1 MKKLFD
7 SRNVITG
14 AATVDPDAKI
24 ISTRALFIQYKQML
38 LENNFRQ
45 HLETITVSKNVLM
58 MGTLKSPIQKTC
70 EINVGVDTIK
80 TDFLKSDRQLDW
92 LEFLSV
98 YDKSDKHTTIYDSYN
113 FELATKTIK
122 FIRCSNFT
130 EIYSLSNEKKYTTD
144 NLTQE
149 HLFCKQFVAWSCDGS
164 SAAAVTDYMSNLI
177 YQELMDEDDCNKVKS
192 DERVCLDLRASSGY
206 TNEVEKL
213 ETNDSKTVASIQL
226 KTAATKKLRLRVW
239 AYSIGEYL
247 YILSK
252 SGLTLRHERYAINQ
266 DKEDLLEWEQ
276 EQKENLN
283 LQ

>member
-7 SRNVITG
+7 SRKVITG

-24 ISTRALFIQYKQML
+24 ISTRALFIQYEQML

-58 MGTLKSPIQKTC
+58 MGTLKFPIQKTC

-80 TDFLKSDRQLDW
+80 TDFLRSNRQLDW
-92 LEFLSV
+92 LEFFSV
-98 YDKSDKHTTIYDSYN
+98 YDKSDQHTTIYDSYN
-113 FELATKTIK
+113 FELAAKTIK

-149 HLFCKQFVAWSCDGS
+149 HLLCKQFVAWSCDGS
-164 SAAAVTDYMSNLI
+164 SVAAVTDYMSNLI
-177 YQELMDEDDCNKVKS
+177 YQELMDEDDCKKVKS

-213 ETNDSKTVASIQL
+213 ETNDSKTIASIQL

-266 DKEDLLEWEQ
+266 DKEDLLE
-276 EQKENLN
+276 
-283 LQ
+283 